1 MRLLARLLWV
11 LVVFPIGGCNEVTTP
26 TAPLLLTV
34 TGYDVDWEKAPLEGV
49 EICETDTGNCK
60 LTDANGQAAL
70 ELPLDEE
77 VSYTFEKNGYGSYI
91 LADLVRSDGE
101 QRGMGMRTDEHL
113 KMQFERV
120 DSPYPMKP
128 GTGRI
133 LLQVSE
139 REFAGVTFELVNA
152 TGKPYY
158 YDEERNWDPNLT
170 ATTPRGWGGFVE
182 VSPGD
187 RFRFHVIY
195 GGTAQRCVPYVGW
208 PGEAN
213 SVWFPV
219 REGYTTTVDMICP
232 PPLP

>member
-101 QRGMGMRTDEHL
+101 QRGMGMRSDPHL
-113 KMQFERV
+113 KEQYDRV
-120 DSPYPMKP
+120 MSPYPMR

-133 LLQVSE
+133 LLQVSPG
-139 REFAGVTFELVNA
+139 FAGVTFELVNA
-152 TGKPYY
+152 TGQAYY
-158 YDEERNWDPNLT
+158 YDEARNWSTALT
-170 ATTPRGWGGFVE
+170 ETTDQGWGGFVE

-187 RFRFHVIY
+187 RFQVIY
-195 GGTAQRCVPYVGW
+195 GGTAERCVPYVGW

-219 REGYTTTVDMICP
+219 REGYTTTVDMSCP
-232 PPLP
+232 PPP